1 MDFDLNMV
9 PNLDSGM
16 QQDCV
21 QVEDQNRV
29 QQQTASA
36 AAAPQAH
43 VSMPVPLY
51 ALPALLFFGQIPAD
65 AETIAHFQSGFGLAL
80 GSKLDL
86 PEIHRQA
93 HTAAV
98 AAHAANAGAPPPFQS
113 RDIMMSEV
121 TLPAYGWSPLNPG
134 FAFPVPHY
142 NGQPA
147 GVPASGDGIMIP
159 QAAVYQP
166 SSEDVNGSECVTD
179 DVDAM
184 QSAEVT
190 NSNDDDDEG
199 STGNTLLQGVDHVD
213 ARGRYICEYPSDQ
226 LSMVQESMG
235 DAGGG
240 RDIEDVAHD
249 EPPLSSVME
258 EGSDRGGEGTVAALF
273 QQLEL
278 HGHGSESDSPADDDR
293 DAQAADVA
301 AVLQQPVAG
310 EKKKRKPRKSKAASA
325 ASHGNSDTLCN
336 PDVAD
341 HDPAADAAA
350 GITTD
355 VVDPATPPVKKKQR
369 LSYRRG
375 PRSKSS
381 EFLGVTHYQRTGRWE
396 AHIWVDDVEP
406 HKQLYLGASS
416 TKEEAARTYDKAA
429 LVLRGEGFQ
438 DRINFKPAQQYKD
451 DIRRLKLLTKDQM
464 ALFLRRDSK
473 GPGAVSTYPCVRKM
487 KDGKFEATYRVNWK
501 RRSPVGELL
510 GSYNTEEEAA
520 RAVYDKAVQEN
531 NKDMAQLIKDTSV
544 VRSLPTTAQQ
554 AAIDAGLPVP
564 SAQKPVTRRRG
575 KQKAPKK
582 PYTPRKKKAA
592 AAGAAAKRPRKPY
605 TPRKKKD
612 VVPAGA
618 TAAAE
623 NDQALQQDNATMS
636 ENATNNTEVST
647 APGGTATDQ
656 YVQLP
661 GADDGDDQHETS
673 VTMSWEQQEVDVQDM
688 EPTPDCVLFNP
699 APIIVPSYVEAD
711 DPVLPSSRPVI
722 VAAGNNAAAPVAD
735 EMPIKLAATAR
746 TVQAPG
752 GVLIGGGVSSAFR
765 PYRSFD
771 P

>member
-43 VSMPVPLY
+43 FSMPVPVY
-51 ALPALLFFGQIPAD
+51 AVPALLFFGQIPAD
-65 AETIAHFQSGFGLAL
+65 AETIAHFQSGFGSAL

-86 PEIHRQA
+86 PAIHRQM

-147 GVPASGDGIMIP
+147 GVPASGGGIMIP

-166 SSEDVNGSECVTD
+166 SSEGVNGSECVTD

-199 STGNTLLQGVDHVD
+199 NTGNTLLQGADHVD

-226 LSMVQESMG
+226 LSVVQESVG

-240 RDIEDVAHD
+240 RDIEDITHD

-258 EGSDRGGEGTVAALF
+258 EGSDRGGEGTVAAFF
-273 QQLEL
+273 QQLQL
-278 HGHGSESDSPADDDR
+278 HGHRSESSSP
-293 DAQAADVA
+293 ADVA
-301 AVLQQPVAG
+301 AVLQQPVAA
-310 EKKKRKPRKSKAASA
+310 EKKKRKPRKSKSARA

-336 PDVAD
+336 PDVDD

-355 VVDPATPPVKKKQR
+355 VVDPATPPMKKKQR
-369 LSYRRG
+369 VSYRRG

-396 AHIWVDDVEP
+396 AHIW
-406 HKQLYLGASS
+406 
-416 TKEEAARTYDKAA
+416 
-429 LVLRGEGFQ
+429 
-438 DRINFKPAQQYKD
+438 
-451 DIRRLKLLTKDQM
+451 
-464 ALFLRRDSK
+464 
-473 GPGAVSTYPCVRKM
+473 
-487 KDGKFEATYRVNWK
+487 
-501 RRSPVGELL
+501 
-510 GSYNTEEEAA
+510 
-520 RAVYDKAVQEN
+520 
-531 NKDMAQLIKDTSV
+531 
-544 VRSLPTTAQQ
+544 
-554 AAIDAGLPVP
+554 
-564 SAQKPVTRRRG
+564 
-575 KQKAPKK
+575 
-582 PYTPRKKKAA
+582 
-592 AAGAAAKRPRKPY
+592 
-605 TPRKKKD
+605 
-612 VVPAGA
+612 
-618 TAAAE
+618 
-623 NDQALQQDNATMS
+623 
-636 ENATNNTEVST
+636 
-647 APGGTATDQ
+647 
-656 YVQLP
+656 
-661 GADDGDDQHETS
+661 
-673 VTMSWEQQEVDVQDM
+673 
-688 EPTPDCVLFNP
+688 
-699 APIIVPSYVEAD
+699 
-711 DPVLPSSRPVI
+711 
-722 VAAGNNAAAPVAD
+722 
-735 EMPIKLAATAR
+735 
-746 TVQAPG
+746 
-752 GVLIGGGVSSAFR
+752 
-765 PYRSFD
+765 
-771 P
+771 

>member
-1 MDFDLNMV
+1 MPCRMDFDLNMV
-9 PNLDSGM
+9 PNLDTGM

-29 QQQTASA
+29 QQQTASEA
-36 AAAPQAH
+36 AASQAH
-43 VSMPVPLY
+43 VSMPVPVY
-51 ALPALLFFGQIPAD
+51 VLPALLFFGQIPAD
-65 AETIAHFQSGFGLAL
+65 AETIAHFQSSFGSAL

-86 PEIHRQA
+86 PAIHRQA

-98 AAHAANAGAPPPFQS
+98 AAHGANAGAPPPFQS

-121 TLPAYGWSPLNPG
+121 ILPAYGWSPLNPG

-147 GVPASGDGIMIP
+147 GAPASGGGIMIP

-166 SSEDVNGSECVTD
+166 SSEAVNGSECVTD

-184 QSAEVT
+184 QLAEVT

-199 STGNTLLQGVDHVD
+199 NTGNTLLQGADHVD

-240 RDIEDVAHD
+240 RDIEDFAHD

-258 EGSDRGGEGTVAALF
+258 EGSDRGGEGTVDASF
-273 QQLEL
+273 QQLQL
-278 HGHGSESDSPADDDR
+278 HRHGSESDSTADDDR

-301 AVLQQPVAG
+301 AVLQQPVAA
-310 EKKKRKPRKSKAASA
+310 EKKKRKPRKSKAARA
-325 ASHGNSDTLCN
+325 ANHGSSDTLCN
-336 PDVAD
+336 PDVAH
-341 HDPAADAAA
+341 HDPAADAAS

-355 VVDPATPPVKKKQR
+355 VGDPATPPMKKKQR
-369 LSYRRG
+369 VSYRRG

-396 AHIWVDDVEP
+396 AHIW
-406 HKQLYLGASS
+406 A
-416 TKEEAARTYDKAA
+416 YDKAA

-473 GPGAVSTYPCVRKM
+473 GPGAVSTYPCVSKM
-487 KDGKFEATYRVNWK
+487 KNGKFEATYRVNWK

-592 AAGAAAKRPRKPY
+592 ATGAAAKRPRKPY

-623 NDQALQQDNATMS
+623 NDQTLQQVDDATMS
-636 ENATNNTEVST
+636 ENGTNNTDISS
-647 APGGTATDQ
+647 APGRTPTDQ
-656 YVQLP
+656 HVQLP
-661 GADDGDDQHETS
+661 GADDGDDQRETS

-699 APIIVPSYVEAD
+699 APIIVPSYVQAD
-711 DPVLPSSRPVI
+711 DPVLPSRPVM

-735 EMPIKLAATAR
+735 ELPISPAATAR
-746 TVQAPG
+746 TVPAPG
-752 GVLIGGGVSSAFR
+752 GVLIGGRVSSAFR
-765 PYRSFD
+765 PYRSCD
-771 P
+771 PSLPQILRPKD

>member
-1 MDFDLNMV
+1 MPCRMDFDLNMV

-43 VSMPVPLY
+43 VSMPVPIY

-65 AETIAHFQSGFGLAL
+65 AETIAHFESGFGLAL
-80 GSKLDL
+80 GSRWDL
-86 PEIHRQA
+86 PAIHRQA

-98 AAHAANAGAPPPFQS
+98 AAHAANAGAPPFQS

-190 NSNDDDDEG
+190 NSNDDDEEG
-199 STGNTLLQGVDHVD
+199 NTGNTLLQGADHVD
-213 ARGRYICEYPSDQ
+213 SRGRYICEYPSDQ

-258 EGSDRGGEGTVAALF
+258 GSDRGREGTVAALF
-273 QQLEL
+273 QQLQL
-278 HGHGSESDSPADDDR
+278 HGHGSESDSHPNDDH

-301 AVLQQPVAG
+301 AVLQQPVAA
-310 EKKKRKPRKSKAASA
+310 EKKKRKPRKSKAARA

-336 PDVAD
+336 PEVAD

-355 VVDPATPPVKKKQR
+355 VVDPATPPLKKKQR
-369 LSYRRG
+369 VSYRRG

-396 AHIWVDDVEP
+396 AHIW
-406 HKQLYLGASS
+406 
-416 TKEEAARTYDKAA
+416 
-429 LVLRGEGFQ
+429 
-438 DRINFKPAQQYKD
+438 
-451 DIRRLKLLTKDQM
+451 
-464 ALFLRRDSK
+464 
-473 GPGAVSTYPCVRKM
+473 
-487 KDGKFEATYRVNWK
+487 
-501 RRSPVGELL
+501 
-510 GSYNTEEEAA
+510 
-520 RAVYDKAVQEN
+520 
-531 NKDMAQLIKDTSV
+531 
-544 VRSLPTTAQQ
+544 
-554 AAIDAGLPVP
+554 
-564 SAQKPVTRRRG
+564 
-575 KQKAPKK
+575 
-582 PYTPRKKKAA
+582 
-592 AAGAAAKRPRKPY
+592 
-605 TPRKKKD
+605 
-612 VVPAGA
+612 
-618 TAAAE
+618 
-623 NDQALQQDNATMS
+623 
-636 ENATNNTEVST
+636 
-647 APGGTATDQ
+647 
-656 YVQLP
+656 
-661 GADDGDDQHETS
+661 
-673 VTMSWEQQEVDVQDM
+673 
-688 EPTPDCVLFNP
+688 
-699 APIIVPSYVEAD
+699 
-711 DPVLPSSRPVI
+711 
-722 VAAGNNAAAPVAD
+722 
-735 EMPIKLAATAR
+735 
-746 TVQAPG
+746 
-752 GVLIGGGVSSAFR
+752 
-765 PYRSFD
+765 
-771 P
+771 